1 MRKKNTSRCLGPLA
15 ALLLATLAPL
25 TGCGETEGP
34 AQKAGEKIDA
44 GIQKA
49 KDAIT
54 QPGPAEKAGRALDKA
69 TGQ

>member
-1 MRKKNTSRCLGPLA
+1 MRKNTNQRLA
-15 ALLLATLAPL
+15 LLVALLLAAFAPL
-25 TGCGETEGP
+25 TGCESEGP
-34 AQKAGEKIDA
+34 AQKAGATIDS

-69 TGQ
+69 TGK

>member
-1 MRKKNTSRCLGPLA
+1 MRKDTNRRLA
-15 ALLLATLAPL
+15 FLMTALMAALAPL
-25 TGCGETEGP
+25 AGCGETEGP
-34 AQKAGEKIDA
+34 AQKAGANIDA

-69 TGQ
+69 TGK

>member
-1 MRKKNTSRCLGPLA
+1 MVKNMNSRLA
-15 ALLLATLAPL
+15 RLVALLLAALAPL
-25 TGCGETEGP
+25 TGCESEGP
-34 AQKAGEKIDA
+34 AQKTGANIDA

-69 TGQ
+69 TGK

>member
-1 MRKKNTSRCLGPLA
+1 MRKDTNRRFAYLMAVLMAAFAPLA
-15 ALLLATLAPL
+15 
-25 TGCGETEGP
+25 GCGESEGP
-34 AQKAGEKIDA
+34 AQKAGANIDA

>member
-1 MRKKNTSRCLGPLA
+1 MRKDTNRRFAYLL
-15 ALLLATLAPL
+15 ALLMAALAPL
-25 TGCGETEGP
+25 VGCGESEGP
-34 AQKAGEKIDA
+34 AQKAGANIDA

>member
-1 MRKKNTSRCLGPLA
+1 MRKTTSRRLGPLT
-15 ALLLATLAPL
+15 ALLLAILAPL

-34 AQKAGEKIDA
+34 AQKAGEKIDSA
-44 GIQKA
+44 IQKA